1 MAHMVHKLGEQALFF
16 HVGGVGAALK
26 SSENYW
32 RGLTA
37 WSHNTA
43 CIVGLLDNG
52 YAAELT
58 LPALSHIPPGG
69 AHAVAKPSK
78 GGKGVA

>member
-16 HVGGVGAALK
+16 HVGGVGD
-26 SSENYW
+26 YW

-58 LPALSHIPPGG
+58 FPALSHIPPGG

-78 GGKGVA
+78 SGKGVA